1 MDNKQAKINIVIPMA
16 GNGRA
21 FKEAGYAFP
30 KPLIDIGG
38 KTMIELVTENIKPV
52 GNHTFIFICQREH
65 YTKYDLHNVLKNAT
79 DNNFEVVPIAGKTS
93 GAACTVLCG
102 IQHINN
108 DSELVIANSDQ
119 FIDFSMD
126 DFLQVARAKNSDGL
140 IMTFNSNHPKWS
152 YVRIGK
158 DGQALETAEK
168 KVISNHATAGVY
180 YFKSG
185 KDFVE
190 AAQSMIH
197 KGCHYNGEFYV
208 CPTFNELIL
217 KNKKIHVYPIDA
229 KKMHG
234 LGTPEE
240 VKDYLDK
247 EAHH

>member
-1 MDNKQAKINIVIPMA
+1 MDNEKNKVNIVIPMA

-30 KPLIDIGG
+30 KPLIDING
-38 KTMIELVTENIKPV
+38 KTMIELVTQNIKPK
-52 GNHTFIFICQREH
+52 GDHRFIFICQREH
-65 YTKYDLHNVLKNAT
+65 YSKYDLHNVLKNAT
-79 DNNFEVVPIAGKTS
+79 NNNFEVVPIVGKTA

-108 DSELVIANSDQ
+108 DDELIVANSDQ
-119 FIDFSMD
+119 FIDFDMD
-126 DFLQVARAKNSDGL
+126 EFLALARSNKSDGL

-152 YVRIGK
+152 YARVGK
-158 DGQALETAEK
+158 EGQVLETAEK
-168 KVISNHATAGVY
+168 KVISNNATAGIY

-185 KDFVE
+185 KDFVD
-190 AAQSMIH
+190 AAQNMIH

-208 CPTFNELIL
+208 CPAFNELIL
-217 KNKKIHVYPIDA
+217 QGKKINIFTIDS

-240 VKDYLDK
+240 VKDYL
-247 EAHH
+247 AGQQ